1 MDISI
6 GSDHAGFELKTHIIE
21 HLQSKN
27 NIIDHGA
34 YENSSVDYPDFA
46 HKLAASIISNK
57 STLGILICGSGNGIN
72 MTVNKH
78 KNIRAALCWTNE
90 LAQLARNHN
99 NANVLS
105 LPARF
110 ISTEEGLEIVDAF
123 LRSDFEGGRHQRRIN
138 KINCE

>member
-1 MDISI
+1 MHS
-6 GSDHAGFELKTHIIE
+6 
-21 HLQSKN
+21 
-27 NIIDHGA
+27 
-34 YENSSVDYPDFA
+34 
-46 HKLAASIISNK
+46 
-57 STLGILICGSGNGIN
+57 IN

-110 ISTEEGLEIVDAF
+110 ISIEEGLEIVDAF
-123 LRSDFEGGRHQRRIN
+123 LRSGFEGGRHQRRIN